1 MFRTFANF
9 LPNGANDL
17 VQFHPADLTALLE
30 LAFERR
36 SNQLNLELGDPF
48 RRSDLL
54 GFGSTLFGGK
64 LLFGAAPVTN
74 GQPNLNPVL
83 KAIGLACPVLW
94 DHLIY
99 AYMIENTRVYEI
111 FRRVVFE
118 LVHGEKLGTPAAD
131 TQAWLRSTEE
141 LFFKPGAP
149 FFITSVVSDL
159 RDDWRAI
166 GRNAYKRMFDMELNH
181 GTSDG
186 KPYPYVK
193 ADAINGEFIATFE
206 ELLREVWIGMIYVT
220 ATSSSN
226 PTDRSKIAVLATKL
240 HDMLRS
246 RRQNGNLSREEF
258 SLVTAMSWFHLTIES
273 NTGIVISLRADAT
286 GGAEQRL
293 FKIAERVGMPAHG
306 LSKHFFTIS
315 DPLSRIMIQI
325 ETGDF
330 NNPEAVPALFTP
342 VADSVDSPEA
352 AMRQIIT
359 DWAAITG
366 RDVKAR
372 KVAAS

>member
-1 MFRTFANF
+1 MFRQLAARTTPNQLFA
-9 LPNGANDL
+9 L
-17 VQFHPADLTALLE
+17 HPVILAGLLE
-30 LAFERR
+30 KIWDRRFADPTVDLGHPNNR
-36 SNQLNLELGDPF
+36 SNLNGL
-48 RRSDLL
+48 
-54 GFGSTLFGGK
+54 
-64 LLFGAAPVTN
+64 GAALPPDAFRDN
-74 GQPNLNPVL
+74 FDDPLPW
-83 KAIGLACPVLW
+83 IGTTDTTLPSLRW

-273 NTGIVISLRADAT
+273 NTGIVVSLRADAT

-325 ETGDF
+325 ETGDY

-342 VADSVDSPEA
+342 VTNSVDSPEA